1 MIFPAAP
8 AAGPHKHKVKTTI
21 TRNNTNKPNK
31 MNKLRTLCTVV
42 LSAGMAMMA
51 YAGSKTEPVDYV
63 STLVGTASSYEI
75 STGNTYPAIAM
86 PWGMNFWVPQ
96 TGKNGDGWFR
106 LTAFNTL
113 ENTKEAMERFKKLFD

>member
-1 MIFPAAP
+1 MIFPTAP
-8 AAGPHKHKVKTTI
+8 AAGPHQHKVKTTI
-21 TRNNTNKPNK
+21 TINNTNKPNK
-31 MNKLRTLCTVV
+31 MNKLRTLCTVL

-86 PWGMNFWVPQ
+86 P
-96 TGKNGDGWFR
+96 
-106 LTAFNTL
+106 
-113 ENTKEAMERFKKLFD
+113 

>member
-1 MIFPAAP
+1 MIFPTAP
-8 AAGPHKHKVKTTI
+8 AAGPHQHKVKTTI
-21 TRNNTNKPNK
+21 TRNNTNKPNR
-31 MNKLRTLCTVV
+31 MNKLRTLCTVL

-51 YAGSKTEPVDYV
+51 HAGSKTEPVDYV

-96 TGKNGDGWFR
+96 TGKNGDGW
-106 LTAFNTL
+106 TYTY
-113 ENTKEAMERFKKLFD
+113 